1 MVVISAFPVVFNRAL
16 YVVSI
21 KGDILANLSCVAH
34 CCILADGVI
43 GPDVGGSKRLFADVS
58 GSAILVV

>member
-1 MVVISAFPVVFNRAL
+1 MIVITVFPVVFNRAL
-16 YVVSI
+16 NVVPI

-43 GPDVGGSKRLFADVS
+43 GPDVGGSKRLLSDVS